1 MTPEHQHLREA
12 LGAYVLGVLDPPD
25 RRHLERHLSECRDC
39 TDDLARLTPLPGLL
53 SRVSES
59 EVSDD
64 LLVPSDGLLDG
75 VVARLAQEERSLRT
89 QVRRWRLATAA
100 ACVAAL
106 VAVVVAVAPWRQA
119 PDRVIVAADPT
130 VAGATAA
137 TGQAAAIAWEWGTTV
152 ELKVE
157 DLPRRDVYELWAVA
171 DDGRRER
178 AGTWGDT
185 ASGYAQVRG
194 ASSIARAE
202 LRRVEVTDRDG
213 RVIMSFDF
221 SQRAA
226 APEGE
231 RRRAVGGESDRPP
244 DTSA

>member
-1 MTPEHQHLREA
+1 MTPEHQQLRES

-25 RRHLERHLSECRDC
+25 RRQLERHLSECRDC
-39 TDDLARLTPLPGLL
+39 TDELTRLTPLPGLL

-89 QVRRWRLATAA
+89 QVRRWRMATVA

-106 VAVVVAVAPWRQA
+106 VAAVVAVAPWQQE
-119 PDRVIVAADPT
+119 PDRVIVAADPA
-130 VAGATAA
+130 VAGSTAA

-152 ELKVE
+152 ELQVA
-157 DLPRRDVYELWAVA
+157 DLPRSDVYELWAVA

-178 AGTWGDT
+178 AGTWGQT
-185 ASGYAQVRG
+185 VSRQAKVRG
-194 ASSIARAE
+194 ASSIARGE
-202 LRRVEVTDRDG
+202 LGRVEVTDRNG

-221 SQRAA
+221 SERT
-226 APEGE
+226 GE
-231 RRRAVGGESDRPP
+231 P